1 MVARI
6 SDAALPVE
14 LADAALPD
22 AEALEDDPV
31 SSALLE
37 VAEEDPNGDV
47 SSGIVFL
54 SSGLPEVTVLSAV
67 LVAEDGALVAA
78 AAPPV
83 VVLK

>member
-14 LADAALPD
+14 LAEAALPD

-31 SSALLE
+31 SSALPE
-37 VAEEDPNGDV
+37 VAEEDP
-47 SSGIVFL
+47 
-54 SSGLPEVTVLSAV
+54 EVTVSSAV
-67 LVAEDGALVAA
+67 LVAEDAALVAAA

-83 VVLK
+83 VVLR